1 MWINKENKLYK
12 KFVFNDFVEAFSFMT
27 KVGVEAEKMNHHPY
41 WINVWNVVEIY
52 LSTHDAGNI
61 ITEKDYSLA
70 KKIDEIINN

>member
-1 MWINKENKLYK
+1 MWINRENKLYK

-52 LSTHDAGNI
+52 LSTHDAGDI
-61 ITEKDYSLA
+61 ITEKDHSLA

>member
-52 LSTHDAGNI
+52 LSTHDAGDI
-61 ITEKDYSLA
+61 ITEKDYSLS

>member
-52 LSTHDAGNI
+52 LSTYDAGNI